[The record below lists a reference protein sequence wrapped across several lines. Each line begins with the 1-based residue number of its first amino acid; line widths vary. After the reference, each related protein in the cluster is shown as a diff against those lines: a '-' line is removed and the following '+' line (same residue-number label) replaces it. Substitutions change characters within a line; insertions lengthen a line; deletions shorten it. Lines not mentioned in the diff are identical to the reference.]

1 MSDLEFLGLSFD
13 HLWLLPLAILLPV
26 AAVWLVRRAYRRRR
40 ERLERIGNT
49 SVVSRLVPALV
60 LRAPTW
66 RVARLASAGLLI
78 GLAAAG
84 PRWGVER
91 TTIRTRGIDMVL
103 SLDASLSM
111 MAPDDRPNRL
121 ERMKQEVRRLR
132 AMSPGDRVAL
142 LAFAG
147 RSYVL
152 SPLTIDAGA
161 LDLFLDNLNPTVV
174 GQAGS
179 SLARTINQAVSLLM
193 LSKSGADRAIIV
205 MSDGEAFEDVSEVV
219 AEAKRAKEQGISV
232 VTVGFGT
239 PQGSTIPIKEGQVT
253 TFKKDEAG
261 QTVITRYTPDFLK
274 AAADS
279 AGGTFIPAEATDKA
293 GLIKS
298 ALSTLRTQARTSLG
312 GEDRVL
318 RYQWFLF
325 PGLLLLLLD
334 TMLSERR
341 GKVRWQPAVAK
352 TAMARSAAA
361 LVAFTLL
368 GGCVRVNRNPEAV
381 NAFRARDYMGAA
393 SRFRRAIEQGDTTGH
408 TTYNYGTSLL
418 NADSLPQAAEV
429 LARLADTRDEELRYR
444 ALFNLGLAHLEQ
456 GLAAQGETRM
466 EKLDAALATYK
477 KVILMRP
484 DDVDAKWNYELAL
497 HEKKGGGGGGGGGQS
512 QNSSNAPSNT
522 DQNPQPQGGMG
533 QRQAE
538 QLLGSAAR
546 EDRDVQAKK
555 QKQNRVEPPPGGK
568 DW

>member
-1 MSDLEFLGLSFD
+1 MNTAVMGVSFD
-13 HLWLLPLAILLPV
+13 HLWLLPLAVILPI
-26 AAVWLVRRAYRRRR
+26 AATWLLRRSYRMRR
-40 ERLERIGNT
+40 ERLERIGNE
-49 SVVSRLVPALV
+49 SVVNRLVPPSV

-66 RVARLASAGLLI
+66 RIARLATAGLLI
-78 GLAAAG
+78 GVAVAG
-84 PRWGVER
+84 PRWGTER
-91 TTIRTRGIDMVL
+91 TMIRTRGIDMVL
-103 SLDASLSM
+103 ALDASLSM
-111 MAPDDRPNRL
+111 MATDDRPNRL

-161 LDLFLDNLNPTVV
+161 LDLFLDNLNPSVV

-179 SLARTINQAVSLLM
+179 SLARAIRQGVDLLS
-193 LSKSGADRAIIV
+193 LSKSGSDRAIIV
-205 MSDGEAFEDVSEVV
+205 MSDGEAFEAVEEVI
-219 AEAKRAKEQGISV
+219 AEAKRAKEQGISL

-239 PQGSTIPIKEGQVT
+239 TQGATIPIKEGDVT

-261 QTVITRYTPDFLK
+261 QTVVSRYSPDFLK
-274 AAADS
+274 AAADAAS
-279 AGGTFIPAEATDKA
+279 GTFLAADATDKA

-298 ALSTLRTQARTSLG
+298 ALSTLRTQARTSMG

-318 RYQWFLF
+318 RYQWFLL
-325 PGLLLLLLD
+325 PGLLLLLID

-341 GKVRWQPAVAK
+341 GRTRWQPAAAK
-352 TAMARSAAA
+352 TATA
-361 LVAFTLL
+361 LIAFTLV
-368 GGCVRVNRNPEAV
+368 GGCVRVNRNPEGV
-381 NAFRARDYMGAA
+381 SAFRARDYMGAA
-393 SRFRRAIEQGDTTGH
+393 SRFQDAIAKGDTTGH

-418 NADSLPQAAEV
+418 NADSLAQAAEV

-444 ALFNLGLAHLEQ
+444 TLFNLGLAHLEQ
-456 GLAAQGETRM
+456 GLAAQGEGKT

-497 HEKKGGGGGGGGGQS
+497 HEKQGGGGGGGGQS
-512 QNSSNAPSNT
+512 DNSADAPSNA

-533 QRQAE
+533 QKQAE

-546 EDRDVQAKK
+546 EERDVQAKK

>member
-1 MSDLEFLGLSFD
+1 MSDIDLLGLSFD
-13 HLWLLPLAILLPV
+13 HLWLLPLAIILPV
-26 AAVWLVRRAYRRRR
+26 GAVWLIRRAYRLRR

-49 SVVSRLVPALV
+49 SVVSRLVPAMV

-66 RVARLASAGLLI
+66 RIARLASAGLLI

-84 PRWGVER
+84 PRWGTER
-91 TTIRTRGIDMVL
+91 TAIRTRGIDMVL

-111 MAPDDRPNRL
+111 LAPDDRPNRL

-161 LDLFLDNLNPTVV
+161 LDLFLDNLSPTVV

-179 SLARTINQAVSLLM
+179 SLARTIHQGVALLNQ
-193 LSKSGADRAIIV
+193 SKSGADRAIIV

-219 AEAKRAKEQGISV
+219 AEAKLAREKGISV

-239 PQGSTIPIKEGQVT
+239 EQGSTIPIKDGDVA
-253 TFKKDEAG
+253 TFKKDDAG
-261 QTVITRYTPDFLK
+261 QTVITRYSPDFLK

-334 TMLSERR
+334 TMLAERR
-341 GKVRWQPAVAK
+341 GKIRWQPAVAK
-352 TAMARSAAA
+352 TAAA
-361 LVAFTLL
+361 VVMFTLV
-368 GGCVRVNRNPEAV
+368 GGCVHANRNPEAV

-393 SRFRRAIEQGDTTGH
+393 SRFRGAIEQGDTTGH

-418 NADSLPQAAEV
+418 NADSLTQAAEI

-444 ALFNLGLAHLEQ
+444 TLFNLGLAHLEQ
-456 GLAAQGETRM
+456 GLAAQGETRT

-497 HEKKGGGGGGGGGQS
+497 HEKKGGGGGGGGDVH
-512 QNSSNAPSNT
+512 P
-522 DQNPQPQGGMG
+522 
-533 QRQAE
+533 RRRVR
-538 QLLGSAAR
+538 AR
-546 EDRDVQAKK
+546 
-555 QKQNRVEPPPGGK
+555 
-568 DW
+568 

>member
-1 MSDLEFLGLSFD
+1 MNLDLDFMGVSFD
-13 HLWLLPLAILLPV
+13 HIWLLPLAVVLPV
-26 AAVWLVRRAYRRRR
+26 AAVWLLNRSYRLRRQ
-40 ERLERIGNT
+40 RLERLGSESI
-49 SVVSRLVPALV
+49 VSRLVPAMV
-60 LRAPTW
+60 LRSPKW
-66 RVARLASAGLLI
+66 RIARLASAGLLI

-84 PRWGVER
+84 PRWGTER
-91 TTIRTRGIDMVL
+91 TMIRTRGIDMVL

-111 MAPDDRPNRL
+111 LAPDDRPNRL

-179 SLARTINQAVSLLM
+179 SLARTIRQGVDLLN

-219 AEAKRAKEQGISV
+219 AEATRAKEQGISV

-239 PQGSTIPIKEGQVT
+239 EQGSTIPIKEGEAT
-253 TFKKDEAG
+253 TFKKDDAG
-261 QTVITRYTPDFLK
+261 QTVITRYSPEFLK
-274 AAADS
+274 AAAD
-279 AGGTFIPAEATDKA
+279 AAEGTFIPANATDKA

-298 ALSTLRTQARTSLG
+298 ALSSLRTQARTSLG

-318 RYQWFLF
+318 RFQWFLL
-325 PGLLLLLLD
+325 PGLLLLLID
-334 TMLSERR
+334 TLLSERR
-341 GKVRWQPAVAK
+341 GKVRYQVPVAK
-352 TAMARSAAA
+352 TAAA
-361 LVAFTLL
+361 LMAFTLV
-368 GGCVRVNRNPEAV
+368 GGCVRVNKNADAV
-381 NAFRARDYMGAA
+381 AAFRARDYMGAA
-393 SRFRRAIEQGDTTGH
+393 GQFRRAMERGDTAAH
-408 TTYNYGTSLL
+408 TLYNYGTSLL

-444 ALFNLGLAHLEQ
+444 TLFNLGLAHLEQ
-456 GLAAQGETRM
+456 GLAAQAETRN

-512 QNSSNAPSNT
+512 QNSSNSPSNT

-533 QRQAE
+533 QKQAE

-546 EDRDVQAKK
+546 EERDVQAKK